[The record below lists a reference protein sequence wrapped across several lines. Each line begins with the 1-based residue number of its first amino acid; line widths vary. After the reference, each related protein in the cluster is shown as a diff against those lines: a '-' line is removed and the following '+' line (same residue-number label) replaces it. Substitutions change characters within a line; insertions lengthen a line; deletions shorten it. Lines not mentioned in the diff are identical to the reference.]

1 MFLDFDKYKKENRT
15 HILCGLATGVS
26 TMCFVGNPVVCVL
39 WLLSVA
45 QRIPSYIAQT
55 NLLLIICAVGAVGS
69 LAASI
74 VAKVLDKESHWPIVN
89 IIYISIVTVIGG
101 LLTAGFIALI
111 NEAAANI

>member
-1 MFLDFDKYKKENRT
+1 MFLDFDKIKKENQT
-15 HILCGLATGVS
+15 NIICGLATGVS

-45 QRIPSYIAQT
+45 QRIPSFITQT
-55 NLLLIICAVGAVGS
+55 NILLIVCAAGAVGS

-74 VAKVLDKESHWPIVN
+74 VAKVLNKESRWAIVN
-89 IIYISIVTVIGG
+89 IIYISILTVVGG

-111 NEAAANI
+111 NKAAGNL